1 MPPREGMKLPKEM
14 GNKIMHISLPIS
26 RETVIMGSDT
36 CSEWA
41 PSFLQGNNFSISVNT
56 DSKKEATRLFGE
68 LSEGGQITMPL
79 NDTFWG
85 DYFGMLTDRFGISWM
100 VSFSNS
106 QQK

>member
-1 MPPREGMKLPKEM
+1 
-14 GNKIMHISLPIS
+14 MHISLPIS